1 MALANQHH
9 ALVLCPGN
17 KSEIAMGYNTL
28 YGDTVGALAPIA
40 DLYKEQVYQ
49 LAEVFGEL
57 IPERIR
63 TKPPSAE
70 LRFDQHDEDDLPP
83 YEVLDPILRQL
94 IEANASKRQLLEQGF
109 DEAIIDIAQHRIRTS
124 EHKRG
129 QLPPGIKISPKA
141 FGSGRRIPLTNDYR
155 E

>member
-1 MALANQHH
+1 LA
-9 ALVLCPGN
+9 
-17 KSEIAMGYNTL
+17 IGYNTL

-40 DLYKEQVYQ
+40 DLYKGQVYE
-49 LAEVFGEL
+49 LATSYGHV

-70 LRFDQHDEDDLPP
+70 LRPDQRDDDDLPP
-83 YEVLDPILRQL
+83 YAVLDPILKQL
-94 IEANASKRQLLEQGF
+94 IEGNASKKQLLKQGF
-109 DEAIIDIAQHRIRTS
+109 DAAVIDDIQRRIRVN
-124 EHKRG
+124 EHKRR

-141 FGSGRRIPLTNDYR
+141 FGSGRRIPLTNGYK